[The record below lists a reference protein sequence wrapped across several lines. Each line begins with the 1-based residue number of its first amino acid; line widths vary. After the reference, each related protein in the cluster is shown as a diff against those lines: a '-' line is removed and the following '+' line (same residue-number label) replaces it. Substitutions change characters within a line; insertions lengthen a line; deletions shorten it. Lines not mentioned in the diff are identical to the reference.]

1 MMDIVE
7 LTGWLTA
14 VLIPSIFLIIF
25 ILTTPAW
32 SFFVARMRK
41 KIILIHPRQNRYA
54 EIIAAD
60 RYGNLAYVKN
70 HGYYLLDPKHV
81 YIEPKSKLPVAV
93 VYGNIGITIDPKAA
107 EVVDVM
113 NSFGISNYEALKELI
128 EKNKKENKPTLVT
141 IWGETVDLED
151 IERYFASTERS
162 DFIEAEIQRR
172 TAAQVIQKLRTPE
185 NWFKWAIILVIILI
199 GAAIAYVMIHQGT
212 AGSIVEGI
220 KSATSGITG
229 QPATPT
235 TVPVNTNVTGVIVK

>member
-1 MMDIVE
+1 MMNAVE
-7 LTGWLTA
+7 LAGWLA
-14 VLIPSIFLIIF
+14 AISIPSIFLIIF

-32 SFFVARMRK
+32 SFFVARMKK

-81 YIEPKSKLPVAV
+81 YIEPKTKLPVAII
-93 VYGNIGITIDPKAA
+93 YGNIGITIDPRAA

-113 NSFGISNYEALKELI
+113 NQFGISNYEALKELI
-128 EKNKKENKPTLVT
+128 ERHKKEEKPTAIT
-141 IWGETVDLED
+141 IWGESVGLEE
-151 IERYFASTERS
+151 IENYFASTERS

-185 NWFKWAIILVIILI
+185 NWFKWAIILVIIMI
-199 GAAIAYVMIHQGT
+199 GAAIAYVMI
-212 AGSIVEGI
+212 
-220 KSATSGITG
+220 TSGGGSTISHTIQSIAGGISG
-229 QPATPT
+229 QPAIPG
-235 TVPVNTNVTGVIVK
+235 NATGVIVK

>member
-14 VLIPSIFLIIF
+14 VLIPSILLIIF
-25 ILTTPAW
+25 ILTTPVW

-54 EIIAAD
+54 EIIAAE

-81 YIEPKSKLPVAV
+81 HIEPKSKLPIAV

-107 EVVDVM
+107 EVADVM
-113 NSFGISNYEALKELI
+113 NSFGISNYEGLKQAI
-128 EKNKKENKPTLVT
+128 EEGKKKNLDKIM
-141 IWGETVDLED
+141 IWGETINLED
-151 IERYFASTERS
+151 IEKYFASSERS

-199 GAAIAYVMIHQGT
+199 GAAIAYVMITSGGGSAVSQT
-212 AGSIVEGI
+212 IRSIAG
-220 KSATSGITG
+220 GITG

-235 TVPVNTNVTGVIVK
+235 VPTNVTGVIVK

>member
-1 MMDIVE
+1 MDIVE

-14 VLIPSIFLIIF
+14 VLIPSLILFIL

-32 SFFVARMRK
+32 SFLKARMKK

-54 EIIAAD
+54 EIIASD

-70 HGYYLLDPKHV
+70 HGYYLLNPKDV
-81 YIEPKSKLPVAV
+81 YIEPKSKLPIGII
-93 VYGNIGITIDPKAA
+93 YGNIGITIDPKTA

-113 NSFGISNYEALKELI
+113 KAFGISNYESLKQAIDEG
-128 EKNKKENKPTLVT
+128 KKQGLDKIV
-141 IWGETVDLED
+141 IFGETISLEE
-151 IERYFASTERS
+151 IENYFASTERS

-199 GAAIAYVMIHQGT
+199 GAAIAYVMI
-212 AGSIVEGI
+212 
-220 KSATSGITG
+220 TSGGGSAVSHTIESIASGISG
-229 QPATPT
+229 QPAS
-235 TVPVNTNVTGVIVK
+235 NATGVIVK

>member
-1 MMDIVE
+1 MDIVE
-7 LTGWLTA
+7 LAGWLTA
-14 VLIPSIFLIIF
+14 VSIPSILLLIF

-107 EVVDVM
+107 EVVDVI
-113 NSFGISNYEALKELI
+113 NQFGISNYEALKELI
-128 EKNKKENKPTLVT
+128 ERYKEEDKPPTIT
-141 IWGETVDLED
+141 IWGESVSLEE
-151 IERYFASTERS
+151 IENYFASTERS

-185 NWFKWAIILVIILI
+185 NWFKWAIILVIIMI
-199 GAAIAYVMIHQGT
+199 GAAIAYAIIQQAGGGT
-212 AGSIVEGI
+212 GISHAIQSI
-220 KSATSGITG
+220 ASGISG
-229 QPATPT
+229 QPANIPSNT
-235 TVPVNTNVTGVIVK
+235 TGIIVK

>member
-7 LTGWLTA
+7 LIGWLTA
-14 VLIPSIFLIIF
+14 VLIPSILLIIF
-25 ILTTPAW
+25 ILTTPVW

-81 YIEPKSKLPVAV
+81 YIEPKSKLPVAI

-113 NSFGISNYEALKELI
+113 SSFGISNYEGLRQAI
-128 EKNKKENKPTLVT
+128 EKGRKEKSNKIM
-141 IWGETVDLED
+141 IWGETIDLED

-185 NWFKWAIILVIILI
+185 NWFKWAIILVIIMI
-199 GAAIAYVMIHQGT
+199 GAALAYVMIHQGA

-229 QPATPT
+229 QPPT
-235 TVPVNTNVTGVIVK
+235 TTTIPANTNVTGVIVK

>member
-7 LTGWLTA
+7 LIGWLTA
-14 VLIPSIFLIIF
+14 VLIPSILLIIF
-25 ILTTPAW
+25 ILTTPVW

-81 YIEPKSKLPVAV
+81 YIEPKSKLPVAI

-113 NSFGISNYEALKELI
+113 SSFGISNYEGLRQAI
-128 EKNKKENKPTLVT
+128 EKGRKEKSNKIM

-185 NWFKWAIILVIILI
+185 NWFKWAIILVIIMI
-199 GAAIAYVMIHQGT
+199 GAALAYVMIHQGA

-229 QPATPT
+229 QPPT
-235 TVPVNTNVTGVIVK
+235 TTTIPANTNVTGVIVK

>member
-14 VLIPSIFLIIF
+14 VLIPSILLIIF
-25 ILTTPAW
+25 ILATPAW

-113 NSFGISNYEALKELI
+113 SQFGISNYEALKELI
-128 EKNKKENKPTLVT
+128 ERYKEEEKPTTIT
-141 IWGETVDLED
+141 IWGETVNLEE
-151 IERYFASTERS
+151 IENYFASTERS

-185 NWFKWAIILVIILI
+185 NWFKWAIVLVVIMI
-199 GAAIAYVMIHQGT
+199 GAAIAYVIIQQ
-212 AGSIVEGI
+212 AGGGAGISHAIQSI
-220 KSATSGITG
+220 ASGISG
-229 QPATPT
+229 QSAPT
-235 TVPVNTNVTGVIVK
+235 IPSNATGVIVK